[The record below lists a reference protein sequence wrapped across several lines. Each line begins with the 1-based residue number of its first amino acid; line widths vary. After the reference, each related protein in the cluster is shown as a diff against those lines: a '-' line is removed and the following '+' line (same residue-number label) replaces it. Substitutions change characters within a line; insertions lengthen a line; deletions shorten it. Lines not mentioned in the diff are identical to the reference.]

1 MRFFAGFFIV
11 AGFFFTFAAAVG
23 VLRLPDFYTRLHA
36 SGKADTLGIALTL
49 VGLAI
54 YNGFSL
60 VSVKIIIISVLIML
74 ANPIGTHVLA
84 RAAYRSGVK
93 AWTRKEEE
101 S

>member
-1 MRFFAGFFIV
+1 MRIVAVIFIV
-11 AGFFFTFAAAVG
+11 AGFFFTCAAAIG

-60 VSVKIIIISVLIML
+60 VSIKIIIISVLIML

-93 AWTRKEEE
+93 AWTHKGE

>member
-1 MRFFAGFFIV
+1 MKILAVVFIV
-11 AGFFFTFAAAVG
+11 AGFFFTVVAAIG

-49 VGLAI
+49 AGLGI
-54 YNGFSL
+54 YQGFSL
-60 VSVKIIIISVLIML
+60 VSVKIIIISILIML

-93 AWTRKEEE
+93 PWTNKGE

>member
-1 MRFFAGFFIV
+1 MKILAVFLIL
-11 AGFFFTFAAAVG
+11 AGFFFTVVAAIG

-49 VGLAI
+49 VGLGI

-60 VSVKIIIISVLIML
+60 VSVKIIIIAVLIML

-93 AWTRKEEE
+93 PWTHKGE